1 MIVFTSHAADPGDLF
16 EFYVGDI
23 KHILIV
29 KRASMIIILLLF
41 NLLIE
46 PLLFDFFPFWQASV
60 FKLSKLNLNHG
71 KGEGQSADQTDSR
84 NADGQV
90 PQLTNFQVGATCDL

>member
-60 FKLSKLNLNHG
+60 FKLSKLNFWIMEKEKDNRRTKRIQEMQMDRFH
-71 KGEGQSADQTDSR
+71 T
-84 NADGQV
+84 
-90 PQLTNFQVGATCDL
+90 